1 MQREEI
7 ETNEL
12 PEQYV
17 LNDYSDIVCSTI
29 DIVNICFVGEPQQ
42 PNNDWVLIDA
52 GLPKSGPRILR
63 ELEER
68 FGENTKPKAILL
80 THGHFDHV
88 GGLQHLL
95 EVWDVPVFAHEREIP
110 YLTGKKDYL
119 PPDPTV
125 GGGLMAL
132 LSPFYPSKAIDIS
145 SHVQAL
151 PEDGSIPYMEDWSWI
166 HTPGHTPGHVSFFRD
181 KDRSLIAGDAFT
193 TVKQESSI
201 SVLFQDKEI
210 HGPPAYFTPDW
221 GAAWDSVKRLEA
233 LRPAYAIT
241 GHGVPMKGEE
251 LSEQL
256 AILAEHFDEIAIPK
270 EGKYVH

>member
-1 MQREEI
+1 
-7 ETNEL
+7 
-12 PEQYV
+12 
-17 LNDYSDIVCSTI
+17 
-29 DIVNICFVGEPQQ
+29 
-42 PNNDWVLIDA
+42 
-52 GLPKSGPRILR
+52 
-63 ELEER
+63 
-68 FGENTKPKAILL
+68 
-80 THGHFDHV
+80 
-88 GGLQHLL
+88 
-95 EVWDVPVFAHEREIP
+95 
-110 YLTGKKDYL
+110 
-119 PPDPTV
+119 
-125 GGGLMAL
+125 MAL

-221 GAAWDSVKRLEA
+221 EAAWDSVKRLEA